1 MTKTYHHEKEYR
13 RKLAEQTNTAFI
25 CLGIPPKPFRKML
38 NKLRRSR
45 AKQAL
50 REGKEP
56 LPEKK
61 DANWHWW

>member
-1 MTKTYHHEKEYR
+1 
-13 RKLAEQTNTAFI
+13 
-25 CLGIPPKPFRKML
+25 ML